1 MTKNKEVQLYI
12 DSLPSERKEAMTKLF
27 TVIKKNL
34 SKDYEE
40 TISYGMITFCIPH
53 KKYPAGYHCNPQQA
67 LPFMSL
73 ASQKNFIAVYH
84 MGMYAE
90 PTILDWFTKAYD
102 SADAGKLDMGKSC
115 VRFKK
120 MDKIPFAL
128 IGDLA
133 KKMTADQ
140 WISCY
145 EKNYVK
151 K

>member
-1 MTKNKEVQLYI
+1 MTKNKEVAQYLE
-12 DSLPSERKEAMTKLF
+12 SLPEERKAAMTKLF
-27 TVIKKNL
+27 SVIKKNL
-34 SKDYEE
+34 SKEFEE

-53 KKYPAGYHCNPQQA
+53 SIYPAGYHCNPKQA
-67 LPFMSL
+67 LPFMSF

-84 MGMYAE
+84 MGMYAN
-90 PTILDWFTKAYD
+90 PDILNWFTDAYNSTD
-102 SADAGKLDMGKSC
+102 FGKLDMGKSC
-115 VRFKK
+115 IRFKK
-120 MDKIPFAL
+120 MDKIPFEL
-128 IGDLA
+128 IGELA